1 MGAIKNPRHPA
12 PGGGLSGSRPFPTG
26 REVSSYSQTMFGQ
39 YRVEDSGSLRAK
51 AQELRANAIR
61 LRIEAADVFC
71 DVVENAIRW
80 QPRERA
86 ERSLQMVHRA
96 LAEIRRHLGEPHH
109 VAPQAAAELSNMLPE
124 VEVKARR
131 LERRLHARYD

>member
-1 MGAIKNPRHPA
+1 
-12 PGGGLSGSRPFPTG
+12 
-26 REVSSYSQTMFGQ
+26 MFGQ
-39 YRVEDSGSLRAK
+39 YRVEDSGALRAR

-71 DVVENAIRW
+71 DVAENAIRW

-86 ERSLQMVHRA
+86 ERSLQMVLRT
-96 LAEIRRHLGEPHH
+96 LAAIRRHLSEPHH
-109 VAPQAAAELSNMLPE
+109 VAPQAAAELSDMFLE

-131 LERRLHARYD
+131 LEGRLQARYD